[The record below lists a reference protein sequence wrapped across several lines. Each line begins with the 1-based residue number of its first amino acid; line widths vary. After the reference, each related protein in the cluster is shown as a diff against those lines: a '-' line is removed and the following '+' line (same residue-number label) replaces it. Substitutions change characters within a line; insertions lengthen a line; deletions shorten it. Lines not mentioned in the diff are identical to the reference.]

1 MRAFFLLLILNI
13 SVLAQDKYYLEF
25 KLLNNFVDIQVND
38 NKIDWLKEHIVRNNY
53 IRLDITESVI
63 SNNDDKFLISL
74 NSKSFG
80 LINKF
85 GYWIKIYKNNEIVF
99 EEERFIK
106 IIQRNQKN
114 VCEFLIDK

>member
-13 SVLAQDKYYLEF
+13 SVFAQDKYYLEF
-25 KLLNNFVDIQVND
+25 KLLNNFVDIEVND
-38 NKIDWLKEHIVRNNY
+38 NKIDWLKEHTIHNNH
-53 IRLDITESVI
+53 IRLDITESVMGDD
-63 SNNDDKFLISL
+63 DDKFLISL

-85 GYWIKIYKNNEIVF
+85 GYWIKIYKNNDIIA

-106 IIQRNQKN
+106 IIQKNQKD